1 MRKLYFPLLGSLLV
15 LAGMAV
21 PSRAAIKANYLE
33 VRSAD
38 VYTGPC
44 FASSEVNLTGKEAIM
59 AWKVKEGNWK
69 GVDLRGLSVVAVVKA
84 QATLGD
90 PYNDPYPAKSVV
102 LVDQA
107 ATPAQRQALEE
118 FAHSA
123 AGHLLDNV
131 VYSRA
136 VPIQLELGR
145 GKEDGGATLV
155 AGNLVRIRTRSLCSG
170 DKICGNEFVYYPPLV
185 KLAQAMPAF
194 TLRDSFQ
201 GAGLGVVWNHV
212 DKRSAFVGT
221 FTL

>member
-1 MRKLYFPLLGSLLV
+1 MRKLYFTAVVALFV
-15 LAGMAV
+15 LAGWAMPA
-21 PSRAAIKANYLE
+21 RAAVKADYLE

-44 FASSEVNLTGKEAIM
+44 FANSEVGLTGKEAIL
-59 AWKVKEGNWK
+59 AWRVKDGNWK

-90 PYNDPYPAKSVV
+90 PYHTPYPATSIV
-102 LVDQA
+102 LVDQSA
-107 ATPAQRQALEE
+107 NAAQRQALEQ

-131 VYSRA
+131 IRTEVA
-136 VPIQLELGR
+136 PIRLQLGH
-145 GKEDGGATLV
+145 GAQHGTATLV
-155 AGNLVRIRTRSLCSG
+155 AGNVVRIQTRSLCSG
-170 DKICGNEFVYYPPLV
+170 DKICGNEIVYYPPLV
-185 KLAQAMPAF
+185 KLADAMPEF
-194 TLRDSFQ
+194 TLQDSFQ
-201 GAGLGVVWNHV
+201 GAGLGEVWNHV